1 MKLHSKQSIL
11 LFILGM
17 TLLLASCQSESNG
30 EDGSKEVEET
40 ENTTVEISEIV
51 GIEPGSGTMNIA
63 QETID
68 AYNLDMELIPSS
80 EPAMITELMSAMEAE
95 EPIVVTLWQPHW
107 IFSEYDLKF
116 LEDPKGTMGGSE
128 NIHTMV
134 RHGLEDDHPSAYQLL
149 DNFYW
154 EVDDMNAVMAMF
166 GQDDSV
172 EPRDA
177 AKEWIADN
185 RDKVDAWM
193 EGIEPVD
200 GDTVELAYV
209 HWDTELSSTNVVAL
223 VLEELGYEV
232 TLTPLDMGIAFKT
245 LSEGEIDGM
254 LIAWLPTGAAT
265 YAEQYKDDI
274 VDLGPNLEGAQQGY
288 VVPGYVN
295 IDSIEQLPTK

>member
-80 EPAMITELMSAMEAE
+80 EPAMITELMSAIEAE

-134 RHGLEDDHPSAYQLL
+134 RHGLEDDHSSAYQLL
-149 DNFYW
+149 ENFYW

>member
-80 EPAMITELMSAMEAE
+80 EPAMITELMSAIEAE

>member
-30 EDGSKEVEET
+30 EDGSKEVEDT

-80 EPAMITELMSAMEAE
+80 EPAMITELMSAIEAE